1 MNRPARLTVLGGGTW
16 GMSLAHVLA
25 DAGHAVRVWEFVT
38 SVVETMNRTR
48 HHPHLPELVIPPE
61 MRFSNDIGEFAH
73 DADAFVCAVPVAHI
87 RGTAR
92 ALLKAGYAGQPV
104 IIGSKGIEPGTH
116 CLTVD
121 MWEQELGPS
130 AGGKMGVISG
140 PSIAKEVI
148 LSLPTAVVA
157 SAADAALMDRIQ
169 ELFMR
174 PWFHVFVQPDVV
186 GVELGGALKNV
197 VAVACGISD
206 GLGFGVD
213 AKAALMTRGLGEMV
227 QLGVSLGARAQTFYG
242 LAGVGDMIL
251 TSVSQ
256 HGRNNRFGAL
266 LGKGRT
272 PEQAQAE
279 VGQVVEGA
287 YTVRAAVEL
296 ADKHKLEMPISRAV
310 HAVLF
315 EGHAPMDV
323 IAALMRGS
331 AKREQP

>member
-1 MNRPARLTVLGGGTW
+1 MNRPPRLTVLGGGTW

-25 DAGHAVRVWEFVT
+25 DAGHAVRVWEFVP
-38 SVVETMNRTR
+38 SVVETMTRTR
-48 HHPHLPELVIPPE
+48 HHPHLPELVIPPD
-61 MRFSNDIGEFAH
+61 MRFTSEIGEFAR
-73 DADAFVCAVPVAHI
+73 DSDAFVCAVPVAHI
-87 RGTAR
+87 RQTAQS
-92 ALLKAGYAGQPV
+92 LLKAGYAGQPV

-121 MWEQELGPS
+121 MWEQELG
-130 AGGKMGVISG
+130 AAARGKIGVISG

-157 SAADAALMDRIQ
+157 SASDPALMERIQ

-174 PWFHVFVQPDVV
+174 PWFHVFLQPDVI

-197 VAVACGISD
+197 VAIACGISD
-206 GLGFGVD
+206 GLGYGD
-213 AKAALMTRGLGEMV
+213 NAKAALMTRGLGEMV
-227 QLGVSLGARAQTFYG
+227 RLGVSLGAKAETFHG
-242 LAGVGDMIL
+242 LAGNGDMIL

-272 PEQAQAE
+272 PQQAQAE

-296 ADKHKLEMPISRAV
+296 ADKHKLDMPISRAV

-315 EGHAPMDV
+315 QGHAPGDV
-323 IAALMRGS
+323 VSALMRRD
-331 AKREQP
+331 AKREQ

>member
-25 DAGHAVRVWEFVT
+25 DAGHAVRVWEYDPA
-38 SVVETMNRTR
+38 VVEALNRSR
-48 HHPHLPELVIPPE
+48 RHPHLPELVIPPE
-61 MRFSNDIGEFAH
+61 MRFSNDIGEFSR

-87 RGTAR
+87 RQTAQ

-104 IIGSKGIEPGTH
+104 IIGSKGIEQGTH

-121 MWEQELGPS
+121 MWEQELGAP
-130 AGGKMGVISG
+130 ARRKMGVISG

-157 SAADAALMDRIQ
+157 AASDPALMDRIQ
-169 ELFMR
+169 DLFMR
-174 PWFHVFVQPDVV
+174 PWFHVFLQPDVI

-197 VAVACGISD
+197 VAIACGISD
-206 GLGFGVD
+206 GLGYGD
-213 AKAALMTRGLGEMV
+213 NAKAALMTRGLAEMV
-227 QLGVSLGARAQTFYG
+227 RLGVSLGAQAQTFYG
-242 LAGVGDMIL
+242 LAGHGDMIL
-251 TSVSQ
+251 TSVSR

-266 LGKGRT
+266 LGMGRT
-272 PEQAQAE
+272 PAQAQAE

-296 ADKHKLEMPISRAV
+296 ADKHSLDMPISRAV

-315 EGHAPMDV
+315 QGHAPGDV
-323 IAALMRGS
+323 VTALMRRDVK
-331 AKREQP
+331 AET